1 MSAKRRE
8 FIKQV
13 SLGGGLLTLGSSFFT
28 PANATDIKKTSAG
41 TNSLAEEHQLA
52 PLPYNYDALEP
63 VIDAET
69 LRLHHGKHHAA
80 YVNGL
85 NKAEKMLAEARQSG
99 DFNLIKHWE
108 RELAFHGSGH
118 ILHALFWTNLIPN
131 GSLLEGRLAEAI
143 NAEFGTFDKFK
154 AQMIAATNTV
164 EGSGWGILAYQTIFK
179 KLTIL
184 QTEKHQDLTLWGAIP
199 LLVIDVWEHAYY
211 LKYQNRR
218 NEFIENVFKII
229 HWKEVAHRYEQVI
242 S

>member
-1 MSAKRRE
+1 MTTKRRE

-13 SLGGGLLTLGSSFFT
+13 SLGSGLLTLGSSLFNST
-28 PANATDIKKTSAG
+28 QATDVQKANAATSA
-41 TNSLAEEHQLA
+41 LAGEHLLP
-52 PLPYNYDALEP
+52 PLPYDYPALEP
-63 VIDAET
+63 IIDAET

-85 NKAEKMLAEARQSG
+85 NKAEKMLAEARQTG

-118 ILHALFWTNLIPN
+118 ILHSLFWTNLIPN
-131 GSLLEGRLAEAI
+131 GSPLEGQFAAAL
-143 NAEFGTFDKFK
+143 NAEFGSFDKFK

-164 EGSGWGILAYQTIFK
+164 EGSGWGILAYQTVFK

-184 QTEKHQDLTLWGAIP
+184 QAEKHQDLTTWGAIP

-218 NEFIENVFKII
+218 QEFIENIFKII
-229 HWKEVAHRYEQVI
+229 HWQEVAHRYEQAI